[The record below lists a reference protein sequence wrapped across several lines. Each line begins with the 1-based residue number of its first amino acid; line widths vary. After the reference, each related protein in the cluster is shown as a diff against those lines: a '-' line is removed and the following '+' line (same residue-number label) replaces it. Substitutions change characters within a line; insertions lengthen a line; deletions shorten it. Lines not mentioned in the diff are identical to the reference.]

1 MLACA
6 RRACLHDPAWRCVRL
21 LASGAK
27 TAEDFYQLL
36 GLQRGATAEEVKA
49 AYRREALRWHPDRH
63 TSERRGAAEERFKL
77 LSQAYQTLCS
87 PEERRRYDER
97 QSFGSAGGRAWEE
110 AQRGASQGR
119 AWQAQQTEARRPRA
133 GDFRGG
139 PGGFTNDD
147 AERLF
152 NDAFGGAAGVAEM
165 LRRAQGRGG
174 GVGLDALFE
183 QLLRNAASAGRVEVH
198 DEVFTRPG
206 GQRVL
211 RRTRTTVSRVGR
223 RRVEVE
229 ETVDETSQKP
239 QAAGGSLMDAARALV
254 APLAIA
260 ATSQAAT
267 FVARVLTATVLAVV
281 RAVVRRI
288 LGGR

>member
-1 MLACA
+1 MLACP
-6 RRACLHDPAWRCVRL
+6 RRACLRDHAAWCCVRL

-36 GLQRGATAEEVKA
+36 GLQRGASAEEVKV

-63 TSERRGAAEERFKL
+63 ISERRDAAQERFKL
-77 LSQAYQTLCS
+77 LSQAYQTLSS

-97 QSFGSAGGRAWEE
+97 QSFGSAGGRAWED
-110 AQRGASQGR
+110 AQRETSQGR
-119 AWQAQQTEARRPRA
+119 AWQAQQNEARRPRA
-133 GDFRGG
+133 GDVRGG

-152 NDAFGGAAGVAEM
+152 NDAFGGAAGLAEM

-174 GVGLDALFE
+174 VGLDTLFE
-183 QLLRNAASAGRVEVH
+183 QLLRNAATTGRVEVH

-211 RRTRTTVSRVGR
+211 RRTRTTVSRDGR
-223 RRVEVE
+223 TRVEVE
-229 ETVDETSQKP
+229 ELADESLKP
-239 QAAGGSLMDAARALV
+239 QAAGGSLIDAARALV
-254 APLAIA
+254 APFAIA

-267 FVARVLTATVLAVV
+267 FVARVLTGTVLAVV
-281 RAVVRRI
+281 RAVVRR
-288 LGGR
+288 LFGGR